1 MGLQSEQQ
9 RHHTAVGKRTHGMHG
24 IARCGVYDISWLSIF
39 LTFCVRWEVII
50 VLFWVAIMTVVI
62 HKDVIIEHV
71 NTLGFHSCTDK
82 KHFPLALST
91 QLTQQQDFK
100 VKSSTTVCSY
110 RFKYGQPY
118 PDELHPTLFLRGFDL
133 PETLKR
139 APVKSR
145 ALDLTTPLPAI

>member
-24 IARCGVYDISWLSIF
+24 IARCGVYDISWLPIF
-39 LTFCVRWEVII
+39 LTYCVRWEVII

-62 HKDVIIEHV
+62 HKDVIKEHV
-71 NTLGFHSCTDK
+71 NTLGFHSCRHK
-82 KHFPLALST
+82 KLFPLWT
-91 QLTQQQDFK
+91 QLTQRQDFK
-100 VKSSTTVCSY
+100 VKSSTTVCSNH
-110 RFKYGQPY
+110 FKYGQPY
-118 PDELHPTLFLRGFDL
+118 PDELHPSLFLRGYDL